1 MVAFISVLVRLGG
14 FLAKW
19 VIIRAGQVVVS

>member
-1 MVAFISVLVRLGG
+1 MVALISVLVLLGG

-19 VIIRAGQVVVS
+19 VIIGAGQVVPS

>member
-1 MVAFISVLVRLGG
+1 MVAFISVLVLLGG

-19 VIIRAGQVVVS
+19 VIIGAGQLVLS

>member
-1 MVAFISVLVRLGG
+1 MVALISVLVLLGD

-19 VIIRAGQVVVS
+19 VIVGAGQVVLS

>member
-1 MVAFISVLVRLGG
+1 MVALISVLVLLGG

-19 VIIRAGQVVVS
+19 VIIGAGQVVLS

>member
-1 MVAFISVLVRLGG
+1 MVALLSVLVLLGG

-19 VIIRAGQVVVS
+19 VIIGAGQVVLS